1 MVLGPEIRVRGRAG
15 NGFDVSVK
23 LCTDTREEGLK
34 IGSWIDILFDIW
46 DTLVFSIPCERQSTH
61 LLTLASL

>member
-1 MVLGPEIRVRGRAG
+1 MVLGPEIGVGGRAA

-23 LCTDTREEGLK
+23 LCTDTREDRSK

-46 DTLVFSIPCERQSTH
+46 DTLVFSVPCERQSTH
-61 LLTLASL
+61 LLTLVSL